1 MRFDHL
7 STEKIIELSLDP
19 HLKHQDAI
27 VKAMCKRLAQASHA
41 ETSRL
46 PQEIAVESERGK

>member
-1 MRFDHL
+1 MRYDHV

-19 HLKHQDAI
+19 NLKHQDGI
-27 VKAMCKRLAQASHA
+27 VKAMCKRLAQASNA

-46 PQEIAVESERGK
+46 PQEIAVESDRQ